1 MNGKILSMML
11 LLAGAPAF
19 AQEAPA
25 DQPAGEARFDRH
37 MERLSEKLGLDK
49 TEQVA
54 VRATMEKFRAQ
65 LRPLREQAFKARHS
79 LREELASKSPDEQK
93 VSQLTDKLASARQQM
108 RAIEAQRMQEL
119 RGELTPS
126 QFAKL
131 QLHQRR
137 FGRRFHHEKG

>member
-1 MNGKILSMML
+1 MNGKIVSMML
-11 LLAGAPAF
+11 LFAGAPAF
-19 AQEAPA
+19 AHEGAT
-25 DQPAGEARFDRH
+25 DEGRFEQR

-49 TEQVA
+49 AEQVA
-54 VRATMEKFRAQ
+54 VRATMEKFLAQ
-65 LRPLREQAFKARHS
+65 LQPLRKQAFETRRA
-79 LREELASKSPDEQK
+79 LREALAQKTPDERK
-93 VSQLTDKLASARQQM
+93 VSQLTDQLAQARQQM

-137 FGRRFHHEKG
+137 AGRRFHHEKG

>member
-19 AQEAPA
+19 AQTTPA
-25 DQPAGEARFDRH
+25 DGGEARIDRR
-37 MERLSEKLGLDK
+37 MEKLSEQLGLDK

-54 VRATMEKFRAQ
+54 VRATMEKFHAQ
-65 LRPLREQAFKARHS
+65 LSPLREQAWKARHS
-79 LREELASKSPDEQK
+79 LREELQSKSPDEQK
-93 VSQLTDKLASARQQM
+93 VSQLTDKLASARKQM
-108 RAIEAQRMQEL
+108 RVIEAKRMEEL

-131 QLHQRR
+131 QLHERR